1 MTFKGIQR
9 AHVAVR
15 IIFNMSTRW
24 TKSIRFEFLSHFD
37 PGSACRA
44 TSCSANCAAAGTLL
58 KSLLRIPKFKKIS
71 MNQTS
76 ITFTFGF
83 DRNISL

>member
-24 TKSIRFEFLSHFD
+24 TKSILFEFLSHFD
-37 PGSACRA
+37 PGSSCRA
-44 TSCSANCAAAGTLL
+44 TSCSANCAAAGTLV
-58 KSLLRIPKFKKIS
+58 KSLLRRY
-71 MNQTS
+71 QAS
-76 ITFTFGF
+76 ITLTFGF